1 MGVLVDSKYLIPLN
15 LTPPLILK
23 SLGIFRISVPT
34 VFNLFWKVTFCSS
47 IVCNASV
54 LLGVISGLWR
64 PWTPA
69 PLHLELLCS
78 DQMEEVKQNMD
89 VLFDIDSKCM

>member
-1 MGVLVDSKYLIPLN
+1 M
-15 LTPPLILK
+15 
-23 SLGIFRISVPT
+23 
-34 VFNLFWKVTFCSS
+34 
-47 IVCNASV
+47 

-64 PWTPA
+64 LWTPA

-78 DQMEEVKQNMD
+78 DQMEEVKQNVD